1 MSFGLEVRN
10 ELGTLNFTTEK
21 LLTHKTGQFVPTT
34 RSGSF
39 TPPAGAGAVWAC
51 HGPFGYLIESG
62 GMAVWVVGE
71 TIYWQMYFYKVSRRP
86 VIQYGRYSA

>member
-1 MSFGLEVRN
+1 MSFGLEVCN

-34 RSGSF
+34 RSGGF
-39 TPPAGAGAVWAC
+39 TPTSGAGDLWAC
-51 HGPFGYLIESG
+51 HGPLGRGIRSD

-71 TIYWQMYFYKVSRRP
+71 IIYFQMYFYQISDKP
-86 VIQYGRYSA
+86 VIQYGRYSS

>member
-1 MSFGLEVRN
+1 MSFGLEVYN

-39 TPPAGAGAVWAC
+39 TPPAGEGALWAC
-51 HGPFGYLIESG
+51 HGPFGRGIKSD

-71 TIYWQMYFYKVSRRP
+71 TIHFQMYFYQVSAMP
-86 VIQYGRYSA
+86 VIQYGRYSS